1 MITDY
6 NRLSGLHKVAI
17 LFSVL
22 GESLALS
29 LVKGLSRT
37 EIRKIRATI
46 REMDSVSFTLKR
58 RIIEE
63 FYFGFLS
70 EQFQEEGSD
79 GEEEGPIKPFEFL
92 VEMTDEQ
99 LIALLANEDVPVVA
113 IALAQLAAE
122 KRMSILER
130 MKPDEKGKVLIELGS
145 LQDIPLEA
153 IIEVAGKLK
162 EKASYLPKPVEFSR
176 GGAKEIADLI
186 GEMDADESE
195 RYMQTLQNENSELY
209 KDVKMLVLTFEDI
222 LDKFPDGTL
231 RDLMNS
237 VELDALAMAMKGI
250 EQEIVDKVI
259 GNLPQKKQAMFEP
272 VEGPQPKREVDDAR
286 KLIVSSAKQ
295 MEKDGAFN
303 LADLMGG
310 GEMIE

>member
-79 GEEEGPIKPFEFL
+79 GEKEGPIKPFEFL

-186 GEMDADESE
+186 GEMDADEAE

-222 LDKFPDGTL
+222 LDKFPDGIL

-250 EQEIVDKVI
+250 EQEIIDKVI

-272 VEGPQPKREVDDAR
+272 VEGPKPKREVDDAR

>member
-79 GEEEGPIKPFEFL
+79 DKEEGPIKPFEFL

-186 GEMDADESE
+186 GEMDADEAE

-250 EQEIVDKVI
+250 EQEIIDKVI

-272 VEGPQPKREVDDAR
+272 VDGPQPKREVDDAR

>member
-17 LFSVL
+17 LFTVL
-22 GESLALS
+22 GESLAMS
-29 LVKGLSRT
+29 LIKGLSRT
-37 EIRKIRATI
+37 EVRKIRATI
-46 REMDSVSFTLKR
+46 REMDDVSFTVKR
-58 RIIEE
+58 RIMEE

-70 EQFQEEGSD
+70 EQFQEEGD
-79 GEEEGPIKPFEFL
+79 GDEEEGPIKPFEFL
-92 VEMTDEQ
+92 LEMTDEQ
-99 LIALLANEDVPVVA
+99 LIALLANEDVPVIA
-113 IALAQLAAE
+113 IALAQLEAE
-122 KRMSILER
+122 KRMTILER
-130 MKPDEKGKVLIELGS
+130 MNPDEKGKTLIELGS

-153 IIEVAGKLK
+153 IVEVAGKLK

-186 GEMDADESE
+186 GEMDADEGE
-195 RYMQTLQNENSELY
+195 RYMQTLQNENPELY
-209 KDVKMLVLTFEDI
+209 KAVKMLVLTYEDI
-222 LDKFPDGTL
+222 LANFPDGIL

-250 EQEIVDKVI
+250 EQETVDKVI
-259 GNLPQKKQAMFEP
+259 GNLPQKKQAMYEP
-272 VEGPQPKREVDDAR
+272 VEGPQPKRDVDEAR
-286 KLIVSSAKQ
+286 KTIVTAAKQ

-303 LADLMGG
+303 LADMMGG

>member
-29 LVKGLSRT
+29 FVKGLSRT

-79 GEEEGPIKPFEFL
+79 DKEEGPIKPFEFL

-186 GEMDADESE
+186 GEMDADEAE

-250 EQEIVDKVI
+250 EQEIIDKVI

>member
-79 GEEEGPIKPFEFL
+79 SEDEGPIKPFEFL

-99 LIALLANEDVPVVA
+99 LIALLANEDVPVIA
-113 IALAQLAAE
+113 IALAQLEAE

-153 IIEVAGKLK
+153 VIEVAGKLK

-186 GEMDADESE
+186 GEMDADEAE

-209 KDVKMLVLTFEDI
+209 KAVKMLVLTFEDI
-222 LDKFPDGTL
+222 LEKFPDGIL

-250 EQEIVDKVI
+250 DQEIVDKVI

-272 VEGPQPKREVDDAR
+272 VEEPKPKREVDDAR
-286 KLIVSSAKQ
+286 KLIVSAAKQ

>member
-17 LFSVL
+17 LFTVL
-22 GESLALS
+22 GESLAMS
-29 LVKGLSRT
+29 LIKGLSRT

-46 REMDSVSFTLKR
+46 SEMDSVSFTLKR
-58 RIIEE
+58 RIMEE

-70 EQFQEEGSD
+70 EQFQED
-79 GEEEGPIKPFEFL
+79 GNEEDEGPIKPFEFL
-92 VEMTDEQ
+92 TEMTDEQ
-99 LIALLANEDVPVVA
+99 LIALLANQDVPVVA
-113 IALAQLAAE
+113 IALAQLDAE
-122 KRMSILER
+122 KRMTILER
-130 MKPDEKGKVLIELGS
+130 MEPEEKGKTLIELGS

-162 EKASYLPKPVEFSR
+162 EKGSYLPKPVEFSR

-186 GEMDADESE
+186 GEMDAEEGE
-195 RYMQTLQNENSELY
+195 RYMQTLQNENPELY
-209 KDVKMLVLTFEDI
+209 KDVKILVLTFEDI
-222 LDKFPDGTL
+222 IEKFPDGIL

-237 VELDALAMAMKGI
+237 VELDALAMAVKGI
-250 EQEIVDKVI
+250 DQETIDRII

-286 KLIVSSAKQ
+286 KAIVTAAKQ
-295 MEKDGAFN
+295 MEKDGVFN
-303 LADLMGG
+303 LADMMGG
-310 GEMIE
+310 GEMVE

>member
-17 LFSVL
+17 LFTVL
-22 GESLALS
+22 GESLAMS
-29 LVKGLSRT
+29 LIKGLSRT

-46 REMDSVSFTLKR
+46 REMDDVSFTVKR
-58 RIIEE
+58 RIMEE

-70 EQFQEEGSD
+70 EQFQEEGD
-79 GEEEGPIKPFEFL
+79 GEEEEGPIKPFEFL
-92 VEMTDEQ
+92 LEMTDEQ
-99 LIALLANEDVPVVA
+99 LIALLANEDVPVIA
-113 IALAQLAAE
+113 IALAQLEAE
-122 KRMSILER
+122 KRMTILER
-130 MKPDEKGKVLIELGS
+130 MNPDEKGKTLIELGS

-153 IIEVAGKLK
+153 IVEVAGKLK

-186 GEMDADESE
+186 GEMDADEGE
-195 RYMQTLQNENSELY
+195 RYMQTLQNENPELY
-209 KDVKMLVLTFEDI
+209 KAVKMLVLTYEDI
-222 LDKFPDGTL
+222 LANFPDGIL

-250 EQEIVDKVI
+250 EQETVDKVI
-259 GNLPQKKQAMFEP
+259 GNLPQKKQAMYEP
-272 VEGPQPKREVDDAR
+272 VEGPQPKRDVDEAR
-286 KLIVSSAKQ
+286 KTIVTAAKQ

-303 LADLMGG
+303 LADMMGG

>member
-17 LFSVL
+17 LFTVL
-22 GESLALS
+22 GESLAMS
-29 LVKGLSRT
+29 LIKGLSRT

-46 REMDSVSFTLKR
+46 SEMDSVSFTLKR
-58 RIIEE
+58 RIMEE

-70 EQFQEEGSD
+70 EQFQED
-79 GEEEGPIKPFEFL
+79 GNEEDEGPIKPFEFL
-92 VEMTDEQ
+92 TEMTDEQ
-99 LIALLANEDVPVVA
+99 LIALLANQDVPVVA
-113 IALAQLAAE
+113 IALAQLDAE
-122 KRMSILER
+122 ME
-130 MKPDEKGKVLIELGS
+130 PEEKGKTLIELGS

-162 EKASYLPKPVEFSR
+162 EKGSYLPKPVEFSR

-186 GEMDADESE
+186 GEMDAEEGE
-195 RYMQTLQNENSELY
+195 RYMQTLQNENPELY
-209 KDVKMLVLTFEDI
+209 KDVKILVLTFEDI
-222 LDKFPDGTL
+222 IEKFPDGIL

-237 VELDALAMAMKGI
+237 VELDALAMAVKGI
-250 EQEIVDKVI
+250 DQETIDRII

-286 KLIVSSAKQ
+286 KAIVTAAKQ
-295 MEKDGAFN
+295 MEKDGVFN
-303 LADLMGG
+303 LADMMGG
-310 GEMIE
+310 GEMVE

>member
-79 GEEEGPIKPFEFL
+79 DKEEGPIKPFEFL

-113 IALAQLAAE
+113 ISLAQLEAE

-186 GEMDADESE
+186 GEMDADEAE

-222 LDKFPDGTL
+222 LDKFPDGIL

-250 EQEIVDKVI
+250 EQEIIDKVI

-272 VEGPQPKREVDDAR
+272 VEGPKPKREVDDAR

>member
-70 EQFQEEGSD
+70 EQFQEEGSE

-92 VEMTDEQ
+92 IEMTDEQ

-186 GEMDADESE
+186 GEMDAEEAE

-250 EQEIVDKVI
+250 EQEIIDKVI

>member
-6 NRLSGLHKVAI
+6 NRLSGLHKVSI
-17 LFSVL
+17 LFTVL
-22 GESLALS
+22 GESLAMS
-29 LVKGLSRT
+29 LIKGLSRT

-46 REMDSVSFTLKR
+46 REMDEVSFTVKR
-58 RIIEE
+58 RIMEE

-70 EQFQEEGSD
+70 EQFQEEGSE
-79 GEEEGPIKPFEFL
+79 EEEGPIKPFEFL
-92 VEMTDEQ
+92 AEMTDEQ
-99 LIALLANEDVPVVA
+99 LIALLANEDVPVIA
-113 IALAQLAAE
+113 IALAQLE
-122 KRMSILER
+122 PGKRMAILER
-130 MKPDEKGKVLIELGS
+130 MEPEEKGKTLIELGS

-153 IIEVAGKLK
+153 IVEVAEKLK
-162 EKASYLPKPVEFSR
+162 EKASYLPKPIEFSR

-186 GEMDADESE
+186 GEMDADEGE
-195 RYMQTLQNENSELY
+195 RYMQTLQNENPELY
-209 KDVKMLVLTFEDI
+209 KDVKILVLTFEDI
-222 LDKFPDGTL
+222 LANFPDGIL

-237 VELDALAMAMKGI
+237 VELDALAMAMKGV
-250 EQEIVDKVI
+250 EQETIDKVI

-286 KLIVSSAKQ
+286 KIIVTSAKQ

-303 LADLMGG
+303 LADMMGG

>member
-17 LFSVL
+17 LFTVL
-22 GESLALS
+22 GESLAIS
-29 LVKGLSRT
+29 LIQGISRT

-46 REMDSVSFTLKR
+46 REMDKVSFTLKR
-58 RIIEE
+58 RIMEE

-70 EQFQEEGSD
+70 EQFQEDGSD
-79 GEEEGPIKPFEFL
+79 EKEGPIKPFQFL
-92 VEMTDEQ
+92 TEMTDEQ

-113 IALAQLAAE
+113 IALAQLDAE
-122 KRMSILER
+122 KRMKILER
-130 MKPDEKGKVLIELGS
+130 MKPEEKGKTLIELGS

-153 IIEVAGKLK
+153 IVEVAGKLK
-162 EKASYLPKPVEFSR
+162 EKGSYLPKPVEFSR

-186 GEMDADESE
+186 GEMDADEGQ
-195 RYMQTLQNENSELY
+195 RYMQTLQNENTELY
-209 KDVKMLVLTFEDI
+209 KDVKILVLTFEDI
-222 LDKFPDGTL
+222 LANFPDGIL

-237 VELDALAMAMKGI
+237 VELDALAMAMKGV
-250 EQEIVDKVI
+250 EQEIIDRVV

-272 VEGPQPKREVDDAR
+272 VEGPKPKREVDDAR
-286 KLIVSSAKQ
+286 KIIVSQAKQ

-303 LADLMGG
+303 LADMMGG
-310 GEMIE
+310 GEMVE

>member
-6 NRLSGLHKVAI
+6 IRLSGLHKVAI
-17 LFSVL
+17 LFTVL
-22 GESLALS
+22 GESLAMS
-29 LVKGLSRT
+29 LIKGLSRT
-37 EIRKIRATI
+37 EVRKIRATI
-46 REMDSVSFTLKR
+46 REMDDVSFTVKR
-58 RIIEE
+58 RIMEE

-70 EQFQEEGSD
+70 EQFQEEGD
-79 GEEEGPIKPFEFL
+79 GEEEEGPIKPFEFL
-92 VEMTDEQ
+92 LEMTDEQ
-99 LIALLANEDVPVVA
+99 LIALLANEDVPVIA
-113 IALAQLAAE
+113 IALAQLEAE
-122 KRMSILER
+122 KRMTILER
-130 MKPDEKGKVLIELGS
+130 MNPDEKGKTLIELGS

-153 IIEVAGKLK
+153 IVEVAGKLK

-186 GEMDADESE
+186 GEMDADEGE
-195 RYMQTLQNENSELY
+195 RYMQTLQNENPELY
-209 KDVKMLVLTFEDI
+209 KDVKMLVLTYEDI
-222 LDKFPDGTL
+222 LANFPDGIL

-250 EQEIVDKVI
+250 EQETVDKVI

-272 VEGPQPKREVDDAR
+272 VEGPQPKRDVDEAR
-286 KLIVSSAKQ
+286 KTIVTAAKQ

-303 LADLMGG
+303 LADMMGG

>member
-17 LFSVL
+17 LFTVL
-22 GESLALS
+22 GESLAMS
-29 LVKGLSRT
+29 LIKGLSRT

-46 REMDSVSFTLKR
+46 REMDDVSFTVKR
-58 RIIEE
+58 RIMEE

-70 EQFQEEGSD
+70 EQFQEEGD
-79 GEEEGPIKPFEFL
+79 GEEEEGPIKPFEFL
-92 VEMTDEQ
+92 LEMTDEQ
-99 LIALLANEDVPVVA
+99 LIALLANEDVPVIA
-113 IALAQLAAE
+113 IALAQLEAE
-122 KRMSILER
+122 KRMTILER
-130 MKPDEKGKVLIELGS
+130 MNPDEKGKTLIELGS

-153 IIEVAGKLK
+153 IVEVAGKLK

-186 GEMDADESE
+186 GEMDADEGE
-195 RYMQTLQNENSELY
+195 RYMQTLQNENPELY
-209 KDVKMLVLTFEDI
+209 KAVKMLVLTYEDI
-222 LDKFPDGTL
+222 LANFPDGIL

-250 EQEIVDKVI
+250 EQETVDKVI

-272 VEGPQPKREVDDAR
+272 VEGPQPKRDVDEAR
-286 KLIVSSAKQ
+286 KTIVTAAKQ

-303 LADLMGG
+303 LADMMGG

>member
-17 LFSVL
+17 LFTVL
-22 GESLALS
+22 GESLAMS
-29 LVKGLSRT
+29 LIKGLSRT

-46 REMDSVSFTLKR
+46 SEMDSVSFTLKR
-58 RIIEE
+58 RIMEE

-70 EQFQEEGSD
+70 EQFQED
-79 GEEEGPIKPFEFL
+79 GNEEDEGPIKPFEFL
-92 VEMTDEQ
+92 TEMTDEQ
-99 LIALLANEDVPVVA
+99 LIALLANQDVPVVA
-113 IALAQLAAE
+113 IALAQLDAE
-122 KRMSILER
+122 KRMKILER
-130 MKPDEKGKVLIELGS
+130 MEPEEKGKTLIELGS

-162 EKASYLPKPVEFSR
+162 EKGSYLPKPVEFSR

-186 GEMDADESE
+186 GEMDAEEGE
-195 RYMQTLQNENSELY
+195 RYMQTLQNENPELY
-209 KDVKMLVLTFEDI
+209 KDVKILVLTFEDI
-222 LDKFPDGTL
+222 IEKFPDGIL

-237 VELDALAMAMKGI
+237 VELDALAMAVKGI
-250 EQEIVDKVI
+250 DQETIDRII

-286 KLIVSSAKQ
+286 KAIVTAAKQ
-295 MEKDGAFN
+295 MEKDGVFN
-303 LADLMGG
+303 LADMMGG
-310 GEMIE
+310 GEVVE

>member
-17 LFSVL
+17 LFTVL
-22 GESLALS
+22 GESLAMS
-29 LVKGLSRT
+29 LIKGLSRT
-37 EIRKIRATI
+37 EVRKIRATI
-46 REMDSVSFTLKR
+46 REMDDVSFTVKR
-58 RIIEE
+58 RIMEE

-70 EQFQEEGSD
+70 EQFQEEGD
-79 GEEEGPIKPFEFL
+79 GEEEEGPIKPFEFL
-92 VEMTDEQ
+92 LEMTDEQ
-99 LIALLANEDVPVVA
+99 LIALLANEDVPVIA
-113 IALAQLAAE
+113 IALAQLEAE
-122 KRMSILER
+122 KRMTILER
-130 MKPDEKGKVLIELGS
+130 MNPDEKGKTLIELGS

-153 IIEVAGKLK
+153 IVEVAGKLK

-186 GEMDADESE
+186 GEMDADEGE
-195 RYMQTLQNENSELY
+195 RYMQTLQNENPELY
-209 KDVKMLVLTFEDI
+209 KAVKMLVLTYEDI
-222 LDKFPDGTL
+222 LANFPDGIL

-250 EQEIVDKVI
+250 EQETVDKVI
-259 GNLPQKKQAMFEP
+259 GNLPQKKQAMYEP
-272 VEGPQPKREVDDAR
+272 VEGPQPKRDVDEAR
-286 KLIVSSAKQ
+286 KTIVTAAKQ

-303 LADLMGG
+303 LADMMGG

>member
-17 LFSVL
+17 LFTVL
-22 GESLALS
+22 GESLAMS
-29 LVKGLSRT
+29 LIKGLSRT

-46 REMDSVSFTLKR
+46 SEMDSVSFTLKR
-58 RIIEE
+58 RIMEE

-70 EQFQEEGSD
+70 EQFQED
-79 GEEEGPIKPFEFL
+79 GNEEDEGPIKPFEFL
-92 VEMTDEQ
+92 TEMTDEQ
-99 LIALLANEDVPVVA
+99 LIALLSNQDVPVVA
-113 IALAQLAAE
+113 IALAQLDAE
-122 KRMSILER
+122 KRMTILER
-130 MKPDEKGKVLIELGS
+130 MEPEEKGKTLIELGS

-162 EKASYLPKPVEFSR
+162 EKGSYLPKPVEFSR

-186 GEMDADESE
+186 GEMDAEEGE
-195 RYMQTLQNENSELY
+195 RYMQTLQNENPELY
-209 KDVKMLVLTFEDI
+209 KDVKILVLTFEDI
-222 LDKFPDGTL
+222 IEKFPDGIL

-237 VELDALAMAMKGI
+237 VELDALAMAVKGI
-250 EQEIVDKVI
+250 DQETIDRII

-286 KLIVSSAKQ
+286 KAIVTAAKQ
-295 MEKDGAFN
+295 MEKDGVFN
-303 LADLMGG
+303 LADMMGG
-310 GEMIE
+310 GEMVE

>member
-17 LFSVL
+17 LFTVL
-22 GESLALS
+22 GESLAMS
-29 LVKGLSRT
+29 LIKGLSRT

-46 REMDSVSFTLKR
+46 REMDDVSFTVKR
-58 RIIEE
+58 RIMEE

-70 EQFQEEGSD
+70 EQFQEEGD
-79 GEEEGPIKPFEFL
+79 GDEEEGPIKPFEFL
-92 VEMTDEQ
+92 LEMTDEQ
-99 LIALLANEDVPVVA
+99 LIALLANEDVPVIA
-113 IALAQLAAE
+113 IALAQLDAE
-122 KRMSILER
+122 KRMTILER
-130 MKPDEKGKVLIELGS
+130 MNPDEKGKTLIELGS

-153 IIEVAGKLK
+153 IVEVAGKLK

-186 GEMDADESE
+186 GEMDADEGE
-195 RYMQTLQNENSELY
+195 RYMQTLQNENPELY
-209 KDVKMLVLTFEDI
+209 KDVKMLVLTYEDI
-222 LDKFPDGTL
+222 LANFPDGIL

-259 GNLPQKKQAMFEP
+259 GNLPQKKQAMYEP
-272 VEGPQPKREVDDAR
+272 VEGPQPKRDVDEAR
-286 KLIVSSAKQ
+286 KTIVTAAKQ

-303 LADLMGG
+303 LADMMGG